1 MTLHPHPAPH
11 TYPPALFGG
20 RIQLRPHP
28 RARLSGLG
36 QQMSGAGTAA
46 VIAQSGATVTTG
58 ILSSLQAAAAGS
70 SLAGPIG
77 LAVTGAITLG
87 VALYNVF
94 KGCGETCTE
103 ATSYVQQVG
112 PILTQN
118 LANYL
123 AAPIHTTSLQAA
135 ALNNF
140 DTAMNALLAACGQ
153 AALGQAGVHCVE
165 AFQQGA
171 CVYKTSP
178 GGWQQDAQGN
188 WKYQYPGADKSG
200 PNCWNFYVAFR
211 DPIANDP
218 TVVPDSAIVAN
229 TQGAGAS
236 GTGAAGAGTGTAGGG
251 VVPGGAGSGAG
262 AVGRGAQSGLPL
274 PLILLGGG
282 LLLLA
287 AME

>member
-1 MTLHPHPAPH
+1 VNLQPYPAA
-11 TYPPALFGG
+11 TYPPSPYGPHVQ
-20 RIQLRPHP
+20 RSSLR
-28 RARLSGLG
+28 GLG
-36 QQMSGAGTAA
+36 QTPSTAGTAA

-77 LAVTGAITLG
+77 LAITGAITLG

-103 ATSYVQQVG
+103 ATSYVQQIG

-123 AAPIHTTSLQAA
+123 AAPIHTASLQAA

-153 AALGQAGVHCVE
+153 AALGQAGQHCVE
-165 AFQQGA
+165 AFEQGA

-188 WKYQYPGADKSG
+188 WSYQYPGANGSG
-200 PNCWNFYVAFR
+200 QTCWNFYVGFR

-218 TVVPDSAIVAN
+218 TVVPDSVI
-229 TQGAGAS
+229 TS
-236 GTGAAGAGTGTAGGG
+236 TSTTGTSTTGT
-251 VVPGGAGSGAG
+251 PSGGAVPNPAGSSAG
-262 AVGRGAQSGLPL
+262 AVASGAQSSLPV

-282 LLLLA
+282 LLLLLA